1 MMRYLKVMVAVSAIF
16 ALAAI
21 GVCGVEMFLVV
32 REARNAVLGAAP
44 QVKAQAAQ
52 IAGQAQLVL
61 GSADAS
67 LRTLNK
73 TLRTT
78 NDAINQARDI
88 ERDNRADIK
97 EINAQTVMSL
107 EKFNALLVS
116 VDASQK
122 QAAGAIAQS
131 SAALAPVML
140 QAETDLRELQP
151 AIQQI
156 TPLLMRSTDIAVNL
170 SNTTA
175 DVEREVHSLVYPPPR
190 KWWQRYIVDPL
201 KIGMHLVTIPL
212 TNL

>member
-21 GVCGVEMFLVV
+21 GVCGVEMFLVM

-44 QVKAQAAQ
+44 RVKAQAAQ
-52 IAGQAQLVL
+52 IAGQAQSVL

-88 ERDNRADIK
+88 ERDNRADIN

-116 VDASQK
+116 VDGGIGVYDK
-122 QAAGAIAQS
+122 NFIHVDVRRTG
-131 SAALAPVML
+131 LARWAFVGK
-140 QAETDLRELQP
+140 
-151 AIQQI
+151 
-156 TPLLMRSTDIAVNL
+156 
-170 SNTTA
+170 
-175 DVEREVHSLVYPPPR
+175 REVAASALV
-190 KWWQRYIVDPL
+190 VE
-201 KIGMHLVTIPL
+201 
-212 TNL
+212 